1 MSELKRC
8 PFCGGKAVLNVL
20 EYKYAKRYAVVCENN
35 NCRLSTI
42 NTVYKLQDEQSAI
55 KAWNSRVPMATLD
68 DSGITSKADD
78 RVEEFFRYYAEKYGE
93 G

>member
-20 EYKYAKRYAVVCENN
+20 EYKYVKRYAVVCENS
-35 NCRLSTI
+35 NCRVSFT

-55 KAWNSRVPMATLD
+55 KAWNSRYVPMVTPD
-68 DSGITSKADD
+68 DSGITFREEIRHA
-78 RVEEFFRYYAEKYGE
+78 RVCDQQK
-93 G
+93 

>member
-1 MSELKRC
+1 MKDFKLKRC
-8 PFCGGKAVLNVL
+8 QFCGGKAVLNVL

-55 KAWNSRVPMATLD
+55 KAWNKRVPMVTLD
-68 DSGITSKADD
+68 DSGITFREEIRHA
-78 RVEEFFRYYAEKYGE
+78 RVCDQQK
-93 G
+93 